1 MTSLILAHMTSM
13 AHFLRLALLLNTT
26 SQSSIVY
33 WRIELIQKKRKYSML
48 VPTII
53 MGVITVI
60 LLIIGYQKGGMH
72 ITGLKS
78 ALEMTIQIFPL
89 LILSFITAGMVQ
101 VLLPSE
107 LLSQWI
113 GTESGLKGILIGT
126 VAGGLSPGGPYVSLP
141 IAAGLL
147 SAGASIGTMVA
158 FLTSWSLWAV
168 SRLPMEIGILGWKFT
183 LIRLASTF
191 LFPPI
196 AGLIAQT
203 FFSNLK

>member
-1 MTSLILAHMTSM
+1 MEKESVLYMVTSN
-13 AHFLRLALLLNTT
+13 LLLNTN
-26 SQSSIVY
+26 SQSRVLY
-33 WRIELIQKKRKYSML
+33 WRIELNQKKRKHSML

-78 ALEMTIQIFPL
+78 ALEMTIQILPL

-113 GTESGLKGILIGT
+113 GTESGLKGILVGT

-191 LFPPI
+191 IFPPI

-203 FFSNLK
+203 FFSNIK

>member
-1 MTSLILAHMTSM
+1 
-13 AHFLRLALLLNTT
+13 
-26 SQSSIVY
+26 
-33 WRIELIQKKRKYSML
+33 ML

-60 LLIIGYQKGGMH
+60 LLIIGYQKGVIH
-72 ITGLKS
+72 IAGLKS
-78 ALEMTIQIFPL
+78 ALEMTIQILPL
-89 LILSFITAGMVQ
+89 LILSFITAGMIQ
-101 VLLPSE
+101 VLLPSQ

-113 GTESGLKGILIGT
+113 GTESGLRGILIGT

-168 SRLPMEIGILGWKFT
+168 SRLPMEVGILGWKFT

-203 FFSNLK
+203 FFSNLQ